1 MSFDFNYP
9 NISAPTDKG
18 QIEQIRSY
26 LYQFIDQLKFA
37 LNSLESSNEK
47 AIQQVSQSSK
57 KTTNT
62 AEEAQTTFNS
72 LKALII
78 KSADIVESYYEEFNK
93 KFSGSYVAQS
103 DYGTFVQDTEQSIKA
118 NNERI
123 EQTFA
128 NIQGI
133 ITDIENLEHSLIE
146 ANAHIKSGLL
156 FYDEKGVPIYG
167 LEVGQRNEIDGVE
180 VFNKY
185 ARFTSDRLSFY
196 DKNDTE
202 VAYISDYK
210 LFITNAQISGSL
222 TLGRFVFDTSNGLTI
237 KWE

>member
-18 QIEQIRSY
+18 RIEQIRSY

-37 LNSLESSNEK
+37 LNSIESSNEK

-57 KTTNT
+57 KTNPT
-62 AEEAQTTFNS
+62 EEAQATFNS
-72 LKALII
+72 VKALII
-78 KSADIVESYYEEFNK
+78 KSSDIVNSYYEEFNK
-93 KFSGSYVAQS
+93 KFSGTYVAQS
-103 DYGTFVQDTEQSIKA
+103 DYGTFVQNTEQSIKA
-118 NNERI
+118 NNELI

-128 NIQGI
+128 NIQAI

-156 FYDEKGVPIYG
+156 FYDDNGVPIYG

-210 LFITNAQISGSL
+210 LYITNAQISGAL
-222 TLGRFVFDTSNGLTI
+222 TIGRFVFEASNGLAI
-237 KWE
+237 KWV